1 MNAHK
6 SKLLFKSI
14 VCPPV
19 CFCPLIGCV
28 LIPPP
33 PLGFLTIFFVQNLK
47 FSKSFHMNPELEVIK
62 LFWICKMTNTRR
74 SYNCTFALLNRESV
88 WTGRVLIPPPLGL
101 FRVKF
106 FLLFGSLPLLCPWNL
121 FETLPLFGPLKPF
134 CASKIF
140 LSPWHFLGL
149 WNLFLPLNPFRAPE
163 LFLGPLAPF
172 RAPESFWGP

>member
-33 PLGFLTIFFVQNLK
+33 LGFLTTFFVQNLK

-101 FRVKF
+101 FRVKCI
-106 FLLFGSLPLLCPWNL
+106 LKWALC
-121 FETLPLFGPLKPF
+121 TLWFWIWCTYIQTQRL
-134 CASKIF
+134 A
-140 LSPWHFLGL
+140 
-149 WNLFLPLNPFRAPE
+149 
-163 LFLGPLAPF
+163 PLAKPRISRKSNRISVLQTF
-172 RAPESFWGP
+172 LDPIHKRVLSSSAYFKA

>member
-33 PLGFLTIFFVQNLK
+33 LGFLTTFFVQNLK

-101 FRVKF
+101 FRVKIHKSYIPQWNGLIF
-106 FLLFGSLPLLCPWNL
+106 SFWNQKQRRCGCSRGKPHPLEWNSNLRGCGSFGRGPG
-121 FETLPLFGPLKPF
+121 PLFFWYQRLD
-134 CASKIF
+134 I
-140 LSPWHFLGL
+140 
-149 WNLFLPLNPFRAPE
+149 RA
-163 LFLGPLAPF
+163 FKCGI
-172 RAPESFWGP
+172 

>member
-1 MNAHK
+1 MLFQPIFCPSICFLSIKKLRGGRNQDAIVFATLFCSFLSWDPYFLSADTHWTYMNAHK

-14 VCPPV
+14 VCLPI

-33 PLGFLTIFFVQNLK
+33 LGFLTTFFVQNLK

-101 FRVKF
+101 FRVKR
-106 FLLFGSLPLLCPWNL
+106 G
-121 FETLPLFGPLKPF
+121 
-134 CASKIF
+134 
-140 LSPWHFLGL
+140 
-149 WNLFLPLNPFRAPE
+149 NP
-163 LFLGPLAPF
+163 
-172 RAPESFWGP
+172 